1 MMCQVLQVSRSGYY
15 DWRYRPESKRSRQD
29 RALLVEIRRVHYSNK
44 QAYGAAKTWEAL
56 NRDGIACGKH
66 RVARLRSLA
75 GIEAQRKRKFRLA
88 YQSQNRTAP
97 APNLLR
103 APFRAAAPNRVWA
116 GDVTFIPTRAGW
128 LYLAVLIDLY
138 SRVVVGWSMKDKPKQ
153 ELVNEA
159 LLMAVE
165 QRRPEPGLIHHS
177 DQGRLYGST
186 IYTELLSRFAMVPS
200 MSRKGNCY
208 DNAVVESFFSSLKN
222 EVVHHVDFQTRDQA
236 RAVIFEYIELF
247 YNRRRIHQSLGYE
260 TPLIYDRRVA

>member
-1 MMCQVLQVSRSGYY
+1 MCQVLQISRSGYY
-15 DWRYRPESKRSRQD
+15 DWRDRPEPERNRQD
-29 RALLVEIRRVHYSNK
+29 RALLVEIRHVHYSHK
-44 QAYGAAKTWEAL
+44 QAYGALKTWRAL
-56 NRDGIACGKH
+56 NRVGIVCGKH

-75 GIEAQRKRKFRLA
+75 GIETQRKRKFRLA
-88 YQSQNRTAP
+88 YQSQNPIVP

-116 GDVTFIPTRAGW
+116 GDVTFVPTRAGW

-138 SRVVVGWSMKDKPKQ
+138 SRLVVGWSMKDQPKQ

-165 QRRPEPGLIHHS
+165 QRRPEPGLIHHT
-177 DQGRLYGST
+177 DQGRLYSST
-186 IYTELLSRFAMVPS
+186 IYTQMLLRFGMLRS

-222 EVVHHVDFQTRDQA
+222 EVLHHQDFQTRDQA
-236 RAVIFEYIELF
+236 RTAIFGYIELF
-247 YNRRRIHQSLGYE
+247 YNRRRIHQSLDYE
-260 TPLIYDRRVA
+260 TPLEYDRSVA